1 MKIILDTNIL
11 LVSIPSKSQYR
22 IIFNQLIQQ
31 KFNLI
36 ISNDILNEYF
46 EIITQKSNEIIATN
60 IIEVLINLKNVS
72 KQNIYYNWNL
82 INVDKE
88 DNKFLDCYIAGN
100 ADFLVT
106 NDKHFNFIKNIDFP
120 QINII
125 NIDEFVNLIQN
136 L

>member
-125 NIDEFVNLIQN
+125 NIDEFVSLIQN

>member
-72 KQNIYYNWNL
+72 K
-82 INVDKE
+82 
-88 DNKFLDCYIAGN
+88 
-100 ADFLVT
+100 
-106 NDKHFNFIKNIDFP
+106 
-120 QINII
+120 
-125 NIDEFVNLIQN
+125 
-136 L
+136 